1 MTREYKLEAVKGD
14 KVIPVEIETGRESE
28 HPNIIIRE
36 TQKKESSLANLLANP
51 TASLKAKNK

>member
-14 KVIPVEIETGRESE
+14 KVIPVKVGTGRKSE
-28 HPNIIIRE
+28 HPNTIIRE
-36 TQKKESSLANLLANP
+36 TQKKESALANLLANP